1 MDSFDDLSPEM
12 KKVFCDEIIKGF
24 NQDTSEAKPD
34 VDSAMA
40 LVKTAF
46 GYLILNSIISN
57 PLHKVTC
64 PPLIQGVPQKVPSVC

>member
-57 PLHKVTC
+57 HYIKLHV
-64 PPLIQGVPQKVPSVC
+64 LL

>member
-40 LVKTAF
+40 LVITAF
-46 GYLILNSIISN
+46 GYLILNSIIFDHYIK
-57 PLHKVTC
+57 LHVLLLYRVSLKEI
-64 PPLIQGVPQKVPSVC
+64 PRVC

>member
-46 GYLILNSIISN
+46 GYLILNSIIFDHYIK
-57 PLHKVTC
+57 LHVLLLYRVSLKEI
-64 PPLIQGVPQKVPSVC
+64 PRVC

>member
-57 PLHKVTC
+57 HYISYISSSDTGC
-64 PPLIQGVPQKVPSVC
+64 PPKSS

>member
-34 VDSAMA
+34 VDSAMS

-46 GYLILNSIISN
+46 GYLILNSIIFDHYIK
-57 PLHKVTC
+57 LHVLLLYRVSLKEI
-64 PPLIQGVPQKVPSVC
+64 PRVC